1 MPGDKRKDGH
11 VARAAKQKNAN
22 LLEAVLETDPKK
34 QDPEVIKR
42 AIIFGRVV
50 KNLGPVFQVVVAV
63 KNAGGVDRLVEVYGS
78 GKGQM
83 KQKKTKL
90 QISVGSLVLVE
101 GFHLPTVAGR
111 IATVELVGV
120 CLRKEVAHAAADGR
134 ISRLLWDDQDGDAGA
149 GMVSADIFDRSEENE
164 EGEEEEERGHAGGG
178 GGARRP
184 REVNM
189 EEL

>member
-22 LLEAVLETDPKK
+22 LLEAVLEQDPKK
-34 QDPEVIKR
+34 QDPEVMKR

-63 KNAGGVDRLVEVYGS
+63 KNAAGAQRLVEVYGS

-101 GFHLPTVAGR
+101 GFQLPTAAGL
-111 IATVELVGV
+111 IAAVELVGV
-120 CLRKEVAHAAADGR
+120 CLRKEVAHAAKDGR
-134 ISRLLWDDQDGDAGA
+134 ISSLLWDDQDAEGA
-149 GMVSADIFDRSEENE
+149 MVSADIFDRSEEKE
-164 EGEEEEERGHAGGG
+164 EEEEEERGHAGGG

-184 REVNM
+184 REVTM